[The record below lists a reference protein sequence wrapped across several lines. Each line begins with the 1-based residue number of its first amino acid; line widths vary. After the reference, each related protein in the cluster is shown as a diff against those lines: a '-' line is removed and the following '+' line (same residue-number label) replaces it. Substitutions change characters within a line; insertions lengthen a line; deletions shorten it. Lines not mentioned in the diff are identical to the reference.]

1 MGYRRMTHRGLWEI
15 YRRWRDGQSV
25 SRIAVGEGRDR
36 KTVRRYLAELEQ
48 LGLQADGVVVEQQ
61 QFHQL
66 VETLV
71 PRQTDRPAP
80 ATEQLSPY
88 EAELRELINRAEEPL
103 KPKSAFVVVCRK
115 HDLTV
120 SYESFKRFARQ
131 RRLNRAERRSMIR
144 IELPPGL
151 ETQLD
156 YGKVGKLVDR
166 RAGRSRVVW
175 AFCGVLAHSRLP
187 YIEFVWTQDQA
198 SFTGSVVSMLEYYG
212 GATEFLSVDNLKAGV
227 IKPDL
232 WDPQLNRTLA
242 EAAEYYGTFIDPCR
256 VATPTDK
263 GKIERMIPVAREV
276 FRILKELYPSADI
289 VKLNER
295 ARQWCR
301 EEYGRREHGTTHIAP
316 MDAIEAERPSLRPLP
331 AERFSLPVW
340 KRASV
345 HGGDQFLTFNK
356 LRFSL
361 PPAWK
366 GHRLWA
372 RYAAPLLQLYDDREQ
387 LIRQYVVND
396 HDRVYWVPEDF
407 PEEVREMMNG
417 GYPAWI
423 LSKAAPYGKAAEQLL
438 ASVMRPHAYLNAR
451 RARGMLDIMAAHSS
465 KPYFEEI
472 CLRATRHSVVL
483 PATLKRM
490 FEAAA
495 RQPLLEEHLPLSPLA
510 AQMVRDVRYYTN

>member
-1 MGYRRMTHRGLWEI
+1 MGYRRMTKRALWEL
-15 YRRWRDGQSV
+15 YRRWQDGQSL
-25 SRIAVGEGRDR
+25 SRIAASEGRDR
-36 KTVRRYLAELEQ
+36 KTVRRYLAGLEQ
-48 LGLQADGVVVEQQ
+48 LGLRAEGITLERQ

-66 VETLV
+66 VEALV
-71 PRQTDRPAP
+71 PGQTDRPSP
-80 ATEQLSPY
+80 ATEQLVPY
-88 EAELRELINRAEEPL
+88 EAELRELINRSEEPL
-103 KPKSAFVVVCRK
+103 KPKSAFIVMCRK
-115 HDLTV
+115 HGLTV

-131 RRLNRAERRSMIR
+131 RRLNRPQQRSMIR

-187 YIEFVWTQDQA
+187 YIEFVWTQDQV

-256 VATPTDK
+256 IATPTDK

-276 FRILKELYPSADI
+276 FRILKELHPSADI
-289 VKLNER
+289 VELNEQ
-295 ARQWCR
+295 ARQWCG

-316 MDAIEAERPSLRPLP
+316 MDAFEEERLNLKPLP

-340 KRASV
+340 KRVNV
-345 HGGDQFLTFNK
+345 HAGDQFLTFNK
-356 LRFSL
+356 RRFSL
-361 PPAWK
+361 PPDWK
-366 GHRLWA
+366 GHTVWA

-451 RARGMLDIMAAHSS
+451 RARGMLDIMAAHYG
-465 KPYFEEI
+465 KLYFDEI

-495 RQPLLEEHLPLSPLA
+495 RQPLLEQHLPVSPLA